1 MMSVMVVIN
10 LPMYFIPLIL
20 VQCILMGSMIDYGIL
35 FTTYYMEVRKDYS
48 GADVLPEVMR
58 RSTHSILTSSLLIVL
73 VTLICG
79 RFLSGAVASILTT
92 LGIGALCAI
101 LLILFVLPSLLVIF
115 DKYIVK
121 QEKKDKHD
129 DISEK

>member
-1 MMSVMVVIN
+1 
-10 LPMYFIPLIL
+10 
-20 VQCILMGSMIDYGIL
+20 MIDYGIL